1 MRREESDIL
10 EFKLRVDSQRKI
22 AKTLVAFANGLG
34 GQIVVGVR
42 DSGSVAGCR
51 VDEEFY
57 MIQGAAQLHTRPE
70 VPISAREERWEHKSV
85 LVVEI
90 PPSSLAPHL
99 AHDVDEDL
107 WRAYVRRGAA
117 NYKANRVLLESISL
131 KFTGVVKATSDQL
144 RLLHLMNAS
153 EPVSASLLARKSGL
167 PIRDVEDGLAVLVRW
182 GQVVA
187 IPVEQGWRYRPS
199 EM

>member
-1 MRREESDIL
+1 
-10 EFKLRVDSQRKI
+10 
-22 AKTLVAFANGLG
+22 
-34 GQIVVGVR
+34 
-42 DSGSVAGCR
+42 
-51 VDEEFY
+51 
-57 MIQGAAQLHTRPE
+57 
-70 VPISAREERWEHKSV
+70 
-85 LVVEI
+85 
-90 PPSSLAPHL
+90 
-99 AHDVDEDL
+99 
-107 WRAYVRRGAA
+107 
-117 NYKANRVLLESISL
+117 LLESINL

-187 IPVEQGWRYRPS
+187 IPVEQGWRYRAS